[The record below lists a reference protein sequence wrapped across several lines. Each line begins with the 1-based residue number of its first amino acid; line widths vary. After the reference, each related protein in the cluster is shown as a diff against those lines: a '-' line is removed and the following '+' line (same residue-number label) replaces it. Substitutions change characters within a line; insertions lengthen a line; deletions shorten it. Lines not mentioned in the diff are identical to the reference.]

1 MSPITVPLVPKIN
14 TGVAGMAIRFA
25 IPATDRFI
33 RDVHYLFTD
42 LHPIIKPVIFIS

>member
-1 MSPITVPLVPKIN
+1 MSPITVFASQRS

-33 RDVHYLFTD
+33 RDVHYLFTN
-42 LHPIIKPVIFIS
+42 LHPIMSR